1 LNRIFLS
8 LTMAAEEE
16 DWERAAE
23 CGEISEIGAFDDKP
37 APAPVPVPATVAAS
51 AAPKTV
57 AASAAPKT
65 VAASAA
71 PKTVAA
77 SAAPPKTAPGTAKLS
92 RKARLRK
99 ADERS
104 RASAGAGEQPQT
116 EEPESELA
124 AKENALM
131 RGAPPESRREQEK
144 AIAESTA
151 IEQIRDLCGED
162 KPKTAAKTAAK
173 TAPQQGKAG
182 KKPALGRSS
191 AQFDDDCTDA
201 LDDM

>member
-1 LNRIFLS
+1 
-8 LTMAAEEE
+8 MAAEEE
-16 DWERAAE
+16 DWEHAAE
-23 CGEISEIGAFDDKP
+23 CDKIKEVGAFDDKP
-37 APAPVPVPATVAAS
+37 APAPVPVPAPVAAS
-51 AAPKTV
+51 AAPK
-57 AASAAPKT
+57 SAA
-65 VAASAA
+65 
-71 PKTVAA
+71 
-77 SAAPPKTAPGTAKLS
+77 PKTAPGTAKLS

-162 KPKTAAKTAAK
+162 KPKTAAKTA
-173 TAPQQGKAG
+173 PPQGKAG

>member
-8 LTMAAEEE
+8 LTMAAEDE

-37 APAPVPVPATVAAS
+37 APGLASVAAS
-51 AAPKTV
+51 AAPKP
-57 AASAAPKT
+57 AA
-65 VAASAA
+65 
-71 PKTVAA
+71 
-77 SAAPPKTAPGTAKLS
+77 PKTAPGTAKLS

-104 RASAGAGEQPQT
+104 RASAGPGEQPQT

-151 IEQIRDLCGED
+151 ITQIRDLCGED
-162 KPKTAAKTAAK
+162 APKTAPSSAPKTAAKTVS
-173 TAPQQGKAG
+173 QGKAG
-182 KKPALGRSS
+182 KKPALGRGG
-191 AQFDDDCTDA
+191 AKFDDDCTDA
-201 LDDM
+201 LDDE

>member
-1 LNRIFLS
+1 MNRIFLS

-71 PKTVAA
+71 P
-77 SAAPPKTAPGTAKLS
+77 PKTAPGTAKLS

-104 RASAGAGEQPQT
+104 RASAGAGEQPHT
-116 EEPESELA
+116 DEPESELA